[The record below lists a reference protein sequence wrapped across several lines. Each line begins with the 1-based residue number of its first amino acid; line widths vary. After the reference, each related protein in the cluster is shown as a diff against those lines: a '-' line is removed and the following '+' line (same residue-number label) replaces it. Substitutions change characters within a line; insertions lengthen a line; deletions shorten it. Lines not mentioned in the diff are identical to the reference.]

1 MKRHGFII
9 ISAIITFG
17 LIVAYIIHFHDAPL
31 SDNSSDWGAWGGYIA
46 TGISILSATLIYITY
61 KEQQESNRIGRF
73 EQHYHVSLQTLT
85 ELFEKREDF
94 VSSIFPKVA
103 EHFRNHFDPLT
114 DYEQTKIQRMLG
126 YYYSSAVVDTQEEC
140 DEIFRYLHTTLLYIH
155 KETILSEQDKKRC
168 ITEISCLLSEEVRL
182 LFLCWGCYL
191 WIDVVKFYNSGL
203 YHTSKLN
210 NSSLTNVVRF
220 ACTGIRPQKETVN
233 MENIEPEDYSSEE
246 FQDTYERLFNN
257 KTKRQ

>member
-1 MKRHGFII
+1 MKRHVFIYL
-9 ISAIITFG
+9 SAIITFG
-17 LIVAYIIHFHDAPL
+17 LIVAYIIHFHDTHL
-31 SDNSSDWGAWGGYIA
+31 SDNSSDWGAWGSYVA
-46 TGISILSATLIYITY
+46 TGISILSVALIYITY

-85 ELFEKREDF
+85 ELFEKRKDI
-94 VSSIFPKVA
+94 VGSIFPKVA

-114 DYEQTKIQRMLG
+114 DYEQPKIQIMLG
-126 YYYSSAVVDTQEEC
+126 YYYSSAVVDTREEC
-140 DEIFRYLHTTLLYIH
+140 DEIFRYLHSTLLYIN
-155 KETILSEQDKKRC
+155 KETILSAQDKKRC
-168 ITEISCLLSEEVRL
+168 ITEISCLLSEEGRL

-191 WIDVVKFYNSGL
+191 SFDVVKFYKSGL

-220 ACTGIRPQKETVN
+220 VCTGIRPQKETVN
-233 MENIEPEDYSSEE
+233 FENIEFEDYSSEE
-246 FQDTYERLFNN
+246 FQDTYKRLFNN